1 MCLITYLNPF
11 FIDPFII
18 DDEADDDV
26 RPVDYWVRYRDHD
39 SSTSDEAA
47 QLAAL
52 AKWRAEYSEQ
62 DKERTSEFMD
72 TGRVTSDVSD
82 DVDGRWTYWVVPV
95 KVSYPRC

>member
-1 MCLITYLNPF
+1 MWLITYLNPF
-11 FIDPFII
+11 FVDPFII

-39 SSTSDEAA
+39 SSTLDEAA

-52 AKWRAEYSEQ
+52 AKWRAEHFEQ

-72 TGRVTSDVSD
+72 TGREVSDLLD